1 MDRNEVPNQRNP
13 EDAYMMKTYL
23 IVMDPRTQMLQE
35 EAMDDTGDHR
45 VEDAN
50 SDKGRPHD
58 LPVNDHI
65 SDRVR
70 DQHQLWQG

>member
-13 EDAYMMKTYL
+13 EDALLNLYDENIFDCYGPKDTNAED
-23 IVMDPRTQMLQE
+23 ILQE

-58 LPVNDHI
+58 K
-65 SDRVR
+65 
-70 DQHQLWQG
+70 